1 MPVEQ
6 NSAQEIGIVTGISG
20 DAYAESAAGM
30 RPLEPGSPIYQGE
43 ELITGDGGNIEV
55 RFVDD
60 TLISQGA
67 NSRIALDEYVYDPDG
82 GASSFLGDIAQGTF
96 RTVTG
101 KIAEENPDR
110 FKLGSPLA
118 TIGIRG
124 TIILSEVGAD
134 GEKHGVE
141 EIHAGKAMLLQS
153 KATGQIQQLMSGQM
167 SDITQYGFLNPVR
180 PISMQELAS
189 FRDLAPSNIRQQ
201 QEIQKQREQ
210 EKEKQEQ
217 EEQQKEEQAAEEQAA
232 EEQNEEG
239 QNGEEQPADG
249 ESAEEQAA
257 AGQQG
262 TEGQEGEQLA
272 QETDPPALQE
282 SPEGLG
288 EDVEPGGGD
297 PVIGTDGQDGVLHP
311 GTGVLN
317 PGDEGLIGQEK
328 FDPNKINEPP
338 KVDTT
343 PEVGEGDAPQE
354 QEQQEQDEPSGELDG
369 DEDGRTGGAPKP
381 AAKDSPKSQD
391 NETELNAETQ
401 GESAETDSDDTGED
415 PDSSQGSGETTS
427 DDDTES
433 SGDDDS
439 SSSGGETSS
448 GSSGYNT
455 ITGTAGQSNT
465 LGGTPDADQIIGMEM
480 ADEISGKNGN
490 DFLLGYGGNDNISG
504 DNGNDSI
511 LGGDGNDALFGNAG
525 EDKIDGGAGADI
537 ITGGDGKDDIDGGT
551 SSGDV
556 DFVSYED
563 AEAGVTVN
571 LADGTATGGGGDD
584 TIKNIEG
591 IIGSKYLDKL
601 TGDSSDNVFRPGLNS
616 NYTEGNDATREI
628 VDGGSEQTGDILD
641 FSNITKSVYINLNG
655 DTDNDMDADEAVIY
669 DDTILDSAKLNVV
682 KFSNIEKF
690 IGSQGDDKMVA
701 GTGSATFD
709 GNAGDDLIQGGSQA
723 DMLSGGDGKD
733 FISGGGGVDT
743 ISGGK
748 GNDTILGGTGA
759 DYIDG
764 GAGSDWMDF
773 SDAGLASTGVYISS
787 AFTQTV
793 DGVEYI
799 KVKEA
804 DAGLGHTSTI
814 VDYIVNIENFSGTN
828 NGDYIEGTA
837 ANNIIHGHAGADS
850 LMGGDGSDTLS
861 GGDGLDTLDGGS
873 GDDDWVDYSYVT
885 SSETLS
891 IDLSVLSGDYVIG
904 KLNMVEADKI
914 KNIEHVI
921 GTKNADQITGDD
933 NNNNLMGGAGD
944 DVLDGGAGDDILHG
958 GTGADELKGGADTD
972 LISYKGSTAAINI
985 DLGDGSTADVGGT
998 ALFSHSEGADKFSN
1012 IEGVIGSDAAD
1023 TIKASTLSADTIQ
1036 GGKGADTITLTSS
1049 ETTLA
1054 YMDLNEGGD
1063 TINSFTHGCDKFLFQ
1078 GSDFDS
1084 NASSKL
1090 ATVTSSDGYDGHTDV
1105 SYTDACFVF
1114 DTTNNSLYYD
1124 ANGSGEGEAT
1134 LIAGFDSNPN
1144 LDSDDIT
1151 VNGP

>member
-6 NSAQEIGIVTGISG
+6 NSAQEIGIVTGLSG

-369 DEDGRTGGAPKP
+369 DEDGRTGTNPKP
-381 AAKDSPKSQD
+381 AEKDSSKTGD
-391 NETELNAETQ
+391 DDTETQ

-525 EDKIDGGAGADI
+525 DDKIDGGAGADV

-601 TGDSSDNVFRPGLNS
+601 KGDSSDNVFRPGLNGD
-616 NYTEGNDATREI
+616 YLGNEDTREL
-628 VDGGSEQTGDILD
+628 VDGGSEQTGDTLD

-655 DTDNDMDADEAVIY
+655 DSATPIGADEAVIY
-669 DDTILDSAKLNVV
+669 DGTILDSTRINVV
-682 KFSNIEKF
+682 KFSSIEKF

-743 ISGGK
+743 IS
-748 GNDTILGGTGA
+748 
-759 DYIDG
+759 
-764 GAGSDWMDF
+764 
-773 SDAGLASTGVYISS
+773 
-787 AFTQTV
+787 
-793 DGVEYI
+793 
-799 KVKEA
+799 
-804 DAGLGHTSTI
+804 
-814 VDYIVNIENFSGTN
+814 
-828 NGDYIEGTA
+828 
-837 ANNIIHGHAGADS
+837 
-850 LMGGDGSDTLS
+850 
-861 GGDGLDTLDGGS
+861 
-873 GDDDWVDYSYVT
+873 
-885 SSETLS
+885 
-891 IDLSVLSGDYVIG
+891 
-904 KLNMVEADKI
+904 
-914 KNIEHVI
+914 
-921 GTKNADQITGDD
+921 
-933 NNNNLMGGAGD
+933 
-944 DVLDGGAGDDILHG
+944 
-958 GTGADELKGGADTD
+958 
-972 LISYKGSTAAINI
+972 
-985 DLGDGSTADVGGT
+985 
-998 ALFSHSEGADKFSN
+998 
-1012 IEGVIGSDAAD
+1012 
-1023 TIKASTLSADTIQ
+1023 